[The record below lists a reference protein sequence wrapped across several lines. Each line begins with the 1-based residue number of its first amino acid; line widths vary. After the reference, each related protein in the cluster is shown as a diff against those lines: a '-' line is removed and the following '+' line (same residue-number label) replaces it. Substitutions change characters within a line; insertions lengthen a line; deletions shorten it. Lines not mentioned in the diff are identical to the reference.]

1 MIQSAPRFLVL
12 QSAQEQEW
20 KGVLA
25 QMPQHD

>member
-12 QSAQEQEW
+12 QSAHEQEW

-25 QMPQHD
+25 QMAAA